1 MRGVKLSEMRCAC
14 LRCGHGWLKRVE
26 SRPVRC
32 PGCKQPH
39 WDIKTGV
46 LKMGRP
52 KKKAGKKRAA

>member
-1 MRGVKLSEMRCAC
+1 MMRGVKLNEMRCAC

-32 PGCKQPH
+32 PRCKQPH
-39 WDIKTGV
+39 WDIKRGV

-52 KKKAGKKRAA
+52 KAGKKR